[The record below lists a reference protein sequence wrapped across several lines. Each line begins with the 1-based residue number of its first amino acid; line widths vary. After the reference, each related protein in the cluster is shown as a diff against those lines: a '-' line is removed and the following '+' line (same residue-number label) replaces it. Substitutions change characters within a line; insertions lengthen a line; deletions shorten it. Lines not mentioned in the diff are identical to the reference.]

1 MCTSRT
7 SQDGKIGRDTW
18 TQQEGLAH
26 DPARTWEWAYGTVPG
41 YYLLGGTKVVTR
53 VLWSEGCDPACI
65 RDPTIE
71 RYPLS
76 VNR

>member
-1 MCTSRT
+1 MHLTNIARW
-7 SQDGKIGRDTW
+7 QDRARHLDTAGRLGPRPGEDVGMGVW
-18 TQQEGLAH
+18 DGA
-26 DPARTWEWAYGTVPG
+26 G